1 MANLTVKGYFENLNR
16 QMSRVNFN
24 TFQCEQSPLD
34 TTMGARGL

>member
-1 MANLTVKGYFENLNR
+1 MTDLTVKGYFENLNR
-16 QMSRVNFN
+16 QMSNIRFN